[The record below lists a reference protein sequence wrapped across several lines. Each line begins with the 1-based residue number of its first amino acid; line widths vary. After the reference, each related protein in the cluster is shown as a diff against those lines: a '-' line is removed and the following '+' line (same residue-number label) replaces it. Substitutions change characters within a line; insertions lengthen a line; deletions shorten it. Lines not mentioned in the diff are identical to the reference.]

1 MQLLSRKIT
10 TVSDHYL
17 VIPHFQQTYIEHLLS
32 ARHCLLPLSVYTCGE
47 CVCVL
52 DGVVREGLSD
62 KSTCVQRPERSER
75 MSHEDVES
83 EGTAS
88 ANALG

>member
-17 VIPHFQQTYIEHLLS
+17 VIPHFQQIYIEHLLS
-32 ARHCLLPLSVYTCGE
+32 ARHCLLPLSVYTCGVCVCVCV

-62 KSTCVQRPERSER
+62 KSTCVQRPE
-75 MSHEDVES
+75 
-83 EGTAS
+83 
-88 ANALG
+88 